1 MNEVPKSIFKAV
13 LSFSRPVQSFSAK
26 KNEIWSTLTAFGK
39 LATKKSP
46 KRTYFWQALAVQT
59 PKPNTVYWYTG
70 YDSLKILLTLVGSK
84 YCF

>member
-1 MNEVPKSIFKAV
+1 MNEVLKSIFKAV

-59 PKPNTVYWYTG
+59 PSPDVVSYFTELSVESW
-70 YDSLKILLTLVGSK
+70 
-84 YCF
+84 